1 MSKFCENCGSEL
13 KDTDKVCPNCGA
25 AAVVKTTKKD
35 VKVEKNTATNAESN
49 VPNNN
54 NTKKFALIG
63 GIAVAAVLVIILLI
77 ALLGG
82 GYKKPLNNYFKGI
95 EKANSDTYLKAY
107 PEFTREDMEDTYDN
121 DYLDKR
127 LENFEE
133 EYGSKIKISYKV
145 LDKEKL
151 DKDDLEDIQD
161 ELEDEYDED
170 DVKVSTGYEVAVK
183 ITVKGSDDKESYYT
197 SFYICKVNGKWC
209 MVD

>member
-25 AAVVKTTKKD
+25 AAVEKTTKKD

-49 VPNNN
+49 TPN
-54 NTKKFALIG
+54 NTKKIAIIA
-63 GIAVAAVLVIILLI
+63 GIAVAAILVIILLI
-77 ALLGG
+77 SLLGS
-82 GYKKPLNNYFKGI
+82 GYKTPLNNYFKGI
-95 EKANSDTYLKAY
+95 EKAKSETYLKAY
-107 PEFTREDMEDTYDN
+107 PEFVREEMEDTYD
-121 DYLDKR
+121 DEYLEKR
-127 LENFEE
+127 VETFEK
-133 EYGSKIKISYKV
+133 EYGDKIKISYKV

-161 ELEDEYDED
+161 ELEDDYDED

-183 ITVKGSDDKESYYT
+183 ITVKGSDDKESYYS